1 MAAEQEQ
8 QGGQT
13 NGIAI
18 NTFVNGLNQ
27 DLAKTVYKQGNY
39 LDALNITLLTD
50 NGLSTAVVQNKKGTK
65 LQIQFPTTI
74 PAATYEVNGEYPQY
88 VPAQENLQAIEGVAM
103 TDGGG
108 VQTLFF
114 FTKSN
119 TVGNPN
125 DNGYGQIWR
134 CNFLG
139 TTDNIAG
146 AINGYELTV
155 NGHMMYNRDLNFK
168 YTQRIKALAKYEN
181 QNFARIYWTD
191 GINSVRSIN
200 TVGPLSTVIETPLR
214 SLNIVCD
221 VNLDTPVI
229 KRLIKGS
236 LPEGRYQLAYRL
248 LNKQGFLTNF
258 STCSNLIDVIEGDEF
273 NSELGYPLA
282 DTVEYTTDVMAATD
296 TKEVIDSD
304 KGIEFYI
311 PHIDKDY
318 QMIQYALVHYS
329 QPNLPEIFVYPYKE
343 ISLYTNQNESFTD
356 LYSDTTLL
364 TVEEFNIMY
373 APFEKANTIE
383 VKDNILYVANTTN
396 EMFKVDVDYRAYR
409 YNNAGQC
416 TTYELDGT
424 TNTFTNNYP
433 GNTQLD
439 VINPYN
445 DESGKIF
452 GLNPSGTTTNWFNN
466 QQYKFHQDG
475 VTVGGQGPNISY
487 TFGTTSMVVDTGLS
501 TNINLNKAPLVKT
514 DVDNNSTLISVPNHV
529 TNNNGSFSSLKSPYK
544 SSCQVSWQRGEVYR
558 FGITFYNKKGQASYV
573 NWIGDIKMP
582 DFNEVYNNPMS
593 LLSSYNSGKLT
604 TYSTHIDFNV
614 NIPQD
619 LAEKISGFR
628 IVYVERQ
635 ENDKTRFGTAIT
647 GGLQT
652 FDRLAIDQYNNPS
665 LVWSIIATVIC
676 YKIGNYV
683 DEVDGAEDFFNIKQN
698 IRQRIM
704 KTTAAAVGKKLN
716 NMPLAASQR
725 VVSSEDLADLVDSV
739 LDGATNNKN
748 GFFASILNS
757 AGNLIKMIFP
767 KTIEKIKESIK
778 EDLRKTLAHK
788 VAGLHP
794 NVYCLGQTGL
804 AYSQINSSQG
814 TGSIG
819 YTLSPN
825 IDFEKYKFKQGD
837 YLKPINIFNEG
848 NKFLYQL
855 HRDTTVGLYN
865 ILDSSAYLR
874 KWYNGSTLSW
884 NQVADSDARRMYI
897 KNQKVLIPGE
907 LLGAGFDN
915 ILNSTNDEG
924 TKLDYL
930 ISNSYISV
938 IPQANKKGEII
949 RSFDLQAGDVA
960 LAVSDGFGAAGIPF
974 TYITDVPMMETFLN
988 KVLRPHTVLG
998 IGDKKHM
1005 IITNPEWGG
1014 NGVPT
1019 GTFFTYDEEESYLSE
1034 LNNPAYQSSS
1044 AIRYK
1049 DYGGDY
1055 SVAYCRPI
1063 TNTQYGGIGFD
1074 SRANNEY
1081 IPASEF
1087 YSYRNRVANTLNIKA
1102 NLGDTYVGVY
1112 DSVNYCYYYNQVRP
1126 AGYQDPIRSKKGMY
1140 EIFPCEASFNFTLR
1154 EGNHPI
1160 VSLSPDDLK
1169 ENSEFKTESISN
1181 PEQSKLFNFIKKP
1194 TFGKWLT
1201 GGFLRDA
1208 LSPTNMVSDFGK
1220 NSTGRRNLTGAAAL
1234 AAGPLG
1240 IVARPIINYTLKKRM
1255 LKQGPDTANL
1265 VLRNQRFLL
1274 SEFKYNDVFHQK
1286 YNIQKYFPP
1295 SLFYNNEVDQYTNR
1309 IWHSRPKI
1317 DGEVIDAWRNFQFV
1331 DYLDV
1336 EGVQGPIVELVVN
1349 KNKIFYYQTNGIGI
1363 ASSNE
1368 RGAVQGTDGNI
1379 VLSNNKVL
1387 LRYDYITKET
1397 GTSHQ
1402 YSVINTNSSIYHYDN
1417 SLKKIFQLGDSNPF
1431 QGKSGLEC
1439 ISDNLG
1445 LFSKLQT
1452 VNNDIN
1458 KAFNGVHGIY
1468 DTEYQTI
1475 YYTFLDPINPEN
1487 SFTLGYNEK
1496 LNAFESFYS
1505 FKPKTYF
1512 KMNTM
1517 VFGSMGNNQCYW
1529 HNKGEYGSFY
1539 GTTYSSKIKLLTN
1552 DAPLTTKVWD
1562 NQKFQT
1568 QVYRANGTLVN
1579 DETFH
1584 FIQHKTENQDT
1595 GLITLTPQSNIVKK
1609 ERDWKLIIPRDTNS
1623 ATFSTLSKPRL
1634 RDMYLETEITYT
1646 NADNQRFILHPITT
1660 FYRQSIH

>member
-8 QGGQT
+8 QNPQS
-13 NGIAI
+13 NGIGI
-18 NTFVNGLNQ
+18 NTFTGGLNQ
-27 DLAKTVYKQGNY
+27 DLAKTVYKPGNY

-50 NGLSTAVVQNKKGTK
+50 SGLSTAVVQNKKGTK
-65 LQIQFPTTI
+65 LQIQFPATI
-74 PAATYEVNGEYPQY
+74 PAATYETNGEYPQY
-88 VPAQENLQAIEGVAM
+88 VPEQENIQAIEGVAM
-103 TDGGG
+103 TNGSG

-119 TVGNPN
+119 TVGDLN

-134 CNFLG
+134 CQFLG
-139 TTDNIAG
+139 TTDNING
-146 AINGYELTV
+146 TTNGYQLTV
-155 NGHMMYNRDLNFK
+155 NNHLMYNRDLNYK
-168 YTQRIKALAKYEN
+168 YVERIKALAKYEN

-191 GINSVRSIN
+191 GINPVRSIN
-200 TVGPLSTVIETPLR
+200 TVGPLSTVIQTPVR
-214 SLNIVCD
+214 TLNIVSE

-248 LNKQGFLTNF
+248 LNEQGCLTNF
-258 STCSNLIDVIEGDEF
+258 STCSNLIDVIEGNEF
-273 NSELGYPLA
+273 NSEFGYPLA
-282 DTVEYTTDVMAATD
+282 DTVEITTDVMAATD
-296 TKEVIDSD
+296 TKEVIDSQ

-318 QMIQYALVHYS
+318 QMIQYALIHYS

-364 TVEEFNIMY
+364 TTEEFNIMY
-373 APFEKANTIE
+373 APFEKAQTIE
-383 VKDNILYVANTTN
+383 IKDNTLFVANTTN
-396 EMFKVDVDYRAYR
+396 DLFKVNVDYRAYR
-409 YNNAGQC
+409 YNTAGQC

-424 TNTFTNNYP
+424 SNTFTTNYP

-445 DESGKIF
+445 DDSGKIY
-452 GLNPSGTTTNWFNN
+452 GLNPGGTTTNWFTN
-466 QQYKFHQDG
+466 QQYKFQQNG
-475 VTVGGQGPNISY
+475 VTIGGQGPNISY
-487 TFGTTSMVVDTGLS
+487 TFGTTSMVMDTNLGLP
-501 TNINLNKAPLVKT
+501 LNKAPLIKT
-514 DVDNNSTLISVPNHV
+514 EVDNNSTLISVPNHV

-544 SSCQVSWQRGEVYR
+544 ASCQVSWQRGEVYR

-593 LLSSYNSGKLT
+593 LLSSYSSGKLT
-604 TYSTHIDFNV
+604 MYSTYVDFNV
-614 NIPQD
+614 NIPQE
-619 LAEKISGFR
+619 LAEDISGFR

-652 FDRLAIDQYNNPS
+652 FDRIPIDGYGQNAAI
-665 LVWSIIATVIC
+665 SIIATVIC
-676 YKIGNYV
+676 YKIGHYI
-683 DEVDGAEDFFNIKQN
+683 DEVDGSNDFFDIKSN
-698 IRQRIM
+698 IRSRIM
-704 KTTAAAVGKKLN
+704 STAAAAIAKKFD
-716 NMPLAASQR
+716 NMPAAAQQR
-725 VVSSEDLADLVDSV
+725 VVSSEDLADLVDVV
-739 LDGATNNKN
+739 LDGATNNRG
-748 GFFASILNS
+748 GFLGINL
-757 AGNLIKMIFP
+757 GNLIKMVFP

-778 EDLRKTLAHK
+778 EDLRKVLAHK

-804 AYSQINSSQG
+804 AYSQVNSPQSS
-814 TGSIG
+814 GSIG
-819 YTLSPN
+819 YTISPI
-825 IDFEKYKFKQGD
+825 IDFDKYNFKQGD
-837 YLKPINIFNEG
+837 YLKPINIFNQG
-848 NKFLYQL
+848 GKFLHEL

-874 KWYNGSTLSW
+874 KWYYGSTISW

-897 KNQKVLIPGE
+897 KNQKVLTPGE

-915 ILNSTNDEG
+915 ILNSTNGDG
-924 TKLDYL
+924 NPLDYL

-938 IPQANKKGEII
+938 IPQANKRGEII
-949 RSFDLQAGDVA
+949 GPTDLLGATDVS
-960 LAVSDGFGAAGIPF
+960 LAVSDGFEASDTGISYTPEVS
-974 TYITDVPMMETFLN
+974 TQFLN

-1005 IITNPEWGG
+1005 IVTNPISGG
-1014 NGVPT
+1014 SGVPA
-1019 GTFFTYDEEESYLSE
+1019 GSWFGPDDYYEAESYLYD
-1034 LNNPAYQSSS
+1034 LKQPAYDSKA

-1055 SVAYCRPI
+1055 TVAYCRPI
-1063 TNTQYGGIGFD
+1063 SVTQYGGVGFS

-1087 YSYRNRVANTLNIKA
+1087 YSYRSRTANNLIIKA
-1102 NLGDTYVGVY
+1102 NLGDTYIGVY

-1126 AGYQDPIRSKKGMY
+1126 AGYQDPIRTKKGMY
-1140 EIFPCEASFNFTLR
+1140 EIFPCEASFNFSLR
-1154 EGNHPI
+1154 EGDHPI
-1160 VSLSPDDLK
+1160 ISLSPDDLK

-1181 PEQSKLFNFIKKP
+1181 PEQSKLYNFLKKP
-1194 TFGKWLT
+1194 VVAKIARGYFNLGLMGNAVGANLNK
-1201 GGFLRDA
+1201 
-1208 LSPTNMVSDFGK
+1208 VSKFDK
-1220 NSTGRRNLTGAAAL
+1220 A
-1234 AAGPLG
+1234 LG
-1240 IVARPIINYTLKKRM
+1240 IAATFSQANLIGSAILKHTLKKRM
-1255 LKQGPDTANL
+1255 IKQGPDVGQL
-1265 VLRNQRFLL
+1265 VLRTKRFLL

-1295 SLFYNNEVDQYTNR
+1295 SLFYQNEVDQYTNR
-1309 IWHSRPKI
+1309 IWHSEPKI
-1317 DGEVIDAWRNFQFV
+1317 DGEVIDSWRNFQFI

-1368 RGAVQGTDGNI
+1368 RGAVQGSDGSI
-1379 VLSNNKVL
+1379 VLTNNKIL

-1402 YSVINTNSSIYHYDN
+1402 YSVVNTNSSIYHYDN
-1417 SLKKIFQLGDSNPF
+1417 NLKKIFKIGE
-1431 QGKSGLEC
+1431 GLEC

-1445 LFSKLQT
+1445 LFSKLQS
-1452 VNNDIN
+1452 VNNNIN
-1458 KAFNGVHGIY
+1458 KSYNGIHGIY
-1468 DTEYQTI
+1468 DTEYQTL
-1475 YYTFLDPINPEN
+1475 YYTFLDPVDSNN

-1512 KMNTM
+1512 KLNTM

-1529 HNKGEYGSFY
+1529 HNKGDYGSFY
-1539 GTTYSSKIKLLTN
+1539 GTVYPSKIKVLTN

-1568 QVYRANGTLVN
+1568 QVYRANGTLLN

-1584 FIQHKTENQDT
+1584 YIQHKTENQDT
-1595 GLITLTPQSNIVKK
+1595 GLITLIPQSNIVKK

-1623 ATFSTLSKPRL
+1623 ATYSTLSKPRL

-1646 NADNQRFILHPITT
+1646 NQDNQRFILHPITT